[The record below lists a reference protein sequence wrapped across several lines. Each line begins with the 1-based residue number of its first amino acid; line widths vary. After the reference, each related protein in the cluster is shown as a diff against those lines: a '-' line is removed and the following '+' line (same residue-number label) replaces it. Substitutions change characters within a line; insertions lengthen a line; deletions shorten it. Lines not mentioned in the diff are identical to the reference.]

1 MKRDDYPELFLKL
14 HHKYKVIVMAQA
26 FKPLINSATGI
37 ATATNVYKANGRSWK
52 YRIDLSNETRAIQ
65 GIV

>member
-37 ATATNVYKANGRSWK
+37 ATATNVYKANGR
-52 YRIDLSNETRAIQ
+52 
-65 GIV
+65 